1 MHWVENARD
10 LREMRIDSDLKV
22 FAYEKHQEM
31 WRWLEEEAV
40 VSVHVSE
47 IPLSFLSLCE
57 GTMDS

>member
-1 MHWVENARD
+1 
-10 LREMRIDSDLKV
+10 MRIDSDLKV

-47 IPLSFLSLCE
+47 ILLSFLSLCE
-57 GTMDS
+57 GTMDR